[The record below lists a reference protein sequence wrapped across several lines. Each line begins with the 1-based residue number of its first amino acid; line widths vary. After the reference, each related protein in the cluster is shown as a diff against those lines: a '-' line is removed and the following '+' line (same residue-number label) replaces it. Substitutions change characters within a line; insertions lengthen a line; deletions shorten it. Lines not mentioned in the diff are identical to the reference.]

1 MVRAVMGDGGVF
13 ETVDRRLEAWVK
25 AVFDGEAVEVGFA
38 PPGPGTSARLIGLHL
53 FEAIPSP
60 PLGTPRRPPLQAA
73 LRYLVTA
80 WAATPAEEHRLL
92 GELMFAALADPEMEV
107 EKDALP
113 PQAWTALQVA
123 MRPSFV
129 LRATARRE
137 RPEAPVKRVQHP
149 LAFRTTALAV
159 LRGRVLGPRDTPLM
173 GARVEIP
180 GRETAATTDADGA
193 FALAGVPRTP
203 PVRRLKVSAKGL
215 DMTVD
220 VEKAAAAGA
229 PLVIRMNGLEA

>member
-1 MVRAVMGDGGVF
+1 MGDGSVF

-25 AVFDGEAVEVGFA
+25 AVFDGQAVEVALA
-38 PPGPGTSARLIGLHL
+38 PPGPGKSARGIGLHL
-53 FEAIPSP
+53 FEAVPTP

-80 WAATPAEEHRLL
+80 WAGSTAEEHRLL
-92 GELMFAALADPEMEV
+92 GELMFAALDDPAMEV

-113 PQAWTALQVA
+113 PAAWTAMQAAL
-123 MRPSFV
+123 RPSFV
-129 LRATARRE
+129 LRALARRE
-137 RPEAPVKRVQHP
+137 RPEPPAKRVQHP
-149 LAFRTTALAV
+149 LTFRTTALAV
-159 LRGRVLGPRDTPLM
+159 LRGRVLGPREIPVM

-180 GRETAATTDADGA
+180 GRERFAVTDADGA
-193 FALAGVPRTP
+193 FALPGVPRTP

-215 DMTVD
+215 DMTFDVD
-220 VEKAAAAGA
+220 KAAAAGA